1 VKRSES
7 IAVGIAA
14 AAFAA
19 AGWATVA
26 AAHDITIEAA
36 VKGQSLVVAVRYED
50 GSRPAAAEVVVS
62 DGNRTEMVRTST
74 SEAEL
79 TVPLAAVRDG
89 AIIEASDGDGHAT
102 YRILTAADIQRM
114 RKP

>member
-1 VKRSES
+1 
-7 IAVGIAA
+7 
-14 AAFAA
+14 
-19 AGWATVA
+19 
-26 AAHDITIEAA
+26 
-36 VKGQSLVVAVRYED
+36 
-50 GSRPAAAEVVVS
+50 
-62 DGNRTEMVRTST
+62 MVRTST